1 VSKSEVIQVSE
12 TIQEEIQSPCIGVC
26 SIDEA
31 SGYCYGCYRT
41 IEEIKGW
48 WDMGQSEQKTL
59 LSALDARQNQIV
71 SFDD

>member
-1 VSKSEVIQVSE
+1 MSEITQVSE

-26 SIDEA
+26 SVDDA

-48 WDMGQSEQKTL
+48 WDMSQSEQKTL
-59 LSALDARQNQIV
+59 LSALETRQNQSV